1 MTPSAEE
8 LFKAGL
14 DLPPALRKEVALRLL
29 ESVEVID
36 ESIDEA
42 WAEEIA
48 SRVDDIV
55 RGKVATI
62 PHEGVLAMRAARR
75 AERQASRDD
84 GGPERSDVDS
94 QS

>member
-29 ESVEVID
+29 ESVEVVD

-55 RGKVATI
+55 SGKVATI
-62 PHEGVLAMRAARR
+62 PHEDVLAMRAAGR
-75 AERQASRDD
+75 AERQASRDN